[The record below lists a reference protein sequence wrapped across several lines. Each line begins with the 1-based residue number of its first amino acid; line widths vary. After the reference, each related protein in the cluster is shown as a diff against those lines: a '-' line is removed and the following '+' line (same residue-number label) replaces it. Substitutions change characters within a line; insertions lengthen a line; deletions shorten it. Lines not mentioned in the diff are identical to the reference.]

1 MSSEEIKYESS
12 SDGDYI
18 KKSSLVI
25 LGGNRMSLE
34 NFTGKAEAYA
44 KGRPGYPEAAIE
56 AIFGLA
62 PSGTVF
68 ADIGAGTGKF
78 TVKLA
83 ECGYSV
89 FAVEPNADM
98 RRQLAITLAPFAN
111 AKIMDGTA
119 EVTTLVDHSID
130 ILTVAHALHWFNLD
144 AFRAECRRSVKP
156 GGLVIAI
163 YNHEPGR
170 EMTDFCKQTID
181 AFFTNPTTWTFP
193 NPMQYTRDNWLA
205 YIASQDDSPMPT
217 DPGYDAH
224 IDALNAMF
232 DRDSVD
238 GLLRCD
244 RVTKVYSERI
254 E

>member
-1 MSSEEIKYESS
+1 M
-12 SDGDYI
+12 
-18 KKSSLVI
+18 
-25 LGGNRMSLE
+25 LGARNKMNIE

-44 KGRPGYPEAAIE
+44 KGRPGYPNAAIE
-56 AIFGLA
+56 TIIGLA
-62 PSGTVF
+62 PSGAVF

-83 ECGYSV
+83 ERGYAV

-98 RRQLAITLAPFAN
+98 RGQLAITLAPFPN

-119 EVTTLVDHSID
+119 EATTLPDHSVD
-130 ILTVAHALHWFNLD
+130 ILIVAHALHWFNPD
-144 AFRAECRRSVKP
+144 VFRAECHRIVKP

-163 YNHEPGR
+163 YNHIPGG
-170 EMTDFCKQTID
+170 EMIDLYKQTVD
-181 AFFTNPTTWTFP
+181 AFFTKSTTWEFP
-193 NPMQYTRDNWLA
+193 NPMEYTRDNWLA
-205 YIASQDDSPMPT
+205 YIASQDDNPPPT

-224 IDALNAMF
+224 IAAINAAF

-238 GLLRCD
+238 GLLHFD

>member
-1 MSSEEIKYESS
+1 MS
-12 SDGDYI
+12 
-18 KKSSLVI
+18 KKERNVAKM
-25 LGGNRMSLE
+25 NLE

-44 KGRPGYPEAAIE
+44 KGRPGYPKAAIE
-56 AIFGLA
+56 KILEFAL
-62 PSGTVF
+62 PDTVF

-83 ECGYSV
+83 EHGFSMY
-89 FAVEPNADM
+89 AVEPNRDM
-98 RRQLAITLAPFAN
+98 RMQLALTLAPFTN
-111 AKIMDGTA
+111 AEIVDGTA
-119 EVTTLVDHSID
+119 EATTLPDNSID

-144 AFRAECRRSVKP
+144 AFQAECRRIVKP

-181 AFFTNPTTWTFP
+181 VFFKNPTTWTFP
-193 NPMQYTRDNWLA
+193 NPIKYTRDNWLA
-205 YIASQDDSPMPT
+205 YIASQDDSPLPN
-217 DPGYDAH
+217 DPEYDAH
-224 IDALNAMF
+224 IASLNAAF
-232 DRDSVD
+232 DRDSVN